1 MKIFQLSM
9 IGVASRV
16 LASFVERH
24 DAVMA
29 RYSLIPVDGPA
40 RSCWWY
46 VLAAAQN
53 LPATGMPLAVLLS
66 AESRWRRLCEADGTS
81 TQGSYVC
88 FFLLHSFLFLS
99 TFLCFW
105 FRQVIIAFFE
115 YACDNGLRCTRV
127 GVQ

>member
-1 MKIFQLSM
+1 MNESHPNENLP
-9 IGVASRV
+9 VVCDRRYESRARV
-16 LASFVERH
+16 FFVERH

-66 AESRWRRLCEADGTS
+66 AESRW
-81 TQGSYVC
+81 
-88 FFLLHSFLFLS
+88 
-99 TFLCFW
+99 
-105 FRQVIIAFFE
+105 
-115 YACDNGLRCTRV
+115 
-127 GVQ
+127 